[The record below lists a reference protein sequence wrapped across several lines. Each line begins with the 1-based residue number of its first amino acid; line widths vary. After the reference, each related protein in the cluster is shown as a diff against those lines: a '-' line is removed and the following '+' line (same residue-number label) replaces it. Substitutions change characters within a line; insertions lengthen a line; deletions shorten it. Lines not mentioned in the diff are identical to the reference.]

1 MNYLVDTHC
10 LIWSLI
16 EPGRLSQKHRTLLLE
31 PASTKLV
38 SKVSYWEISLKYSL
52 GKLELNGVTPEEL
65 LKTAV
70 DSGYETYDIAEDD
83 LATSYQ
89 LVQSETHKDPFDR
102 LLIWQCM
109 RNNLTFMTVDRRILE
124 YSKYG
129 LKIA

>member
-16 EPGRLSQKHRTLLLE
+16 EPSRLSPKHRELLLE

-89 LVQSETHKDPFDR
+89 LVRSETHKDPFDR
-102 LLIWQCM
+102 LLIWQCL

-129 LKIA
+129 LKIE